1 MLLAYHRTTGAPR
14 RRTAPALVYR
24 RRPAGQAYDVALLL
38 DSAIRKA
45 GGSLADKNA
54 LRAALQAAD
63 FKSIRGD
70 FKFNNNHFPI
80 QDYYLREVVKD
91 DKGRLTNV
99 IRGTV
104 FEDHADPYAAE
115 CRM

>member
-1 MLLAYHRTTGAPR
+1 
-14 RRTAPALVYR
+14 
-24 RRPAGQAYDVALLL
+24 VALLL

-99 IRGTV
+99 IKGTV
-104 FEDHADPYAAE
+104 FNDHADPYAAE
-115 CRM
+115 CKM